1 MKYKIIY
8 ASVVAMMLLNICVGQ
23 KTGKK
28 NIYSKKNLIAW
39 CIVPF
44 DNKNRTPEE
53 RAQMLNKLGI
63 NKLAYDWRE
72 KHVPTF
78 DDELNA
84 LDKHKIKLQ
93 SFWYYSGPNPEND
106 KNFATIIELLKRH
119 NVKTQIWTMIT
130 GIKDLDGMTQEQKIE
145 AVSKPVKYI
154 AEKAAEAGSSVGL
167 YNHGGW
173 FGEPENQVAIIE
185 NLKLPNLGIVY
196 NFSHSEEQIH
206 RFPEFY
212 PKILPYLYAINLT
225 GLQGGIPAK
234 VVPVGQGNIE
244 YKMMKLIEES
254 SYSGP
259 VGIINE
265 DFAPD
270 AEDGLKMNMEGLK
283 KYLMGNNNKAA
294 LSTY

>member
-1 MKYKIIY
+1 MKFFYMVF
-8 ASVVAMMLLNICVGQ
+8 AAAMLVNICVAQ
-23 KTGKK
+23 NVKNKK
-28 NIYSKKNLIAW
+28 LYAKDNLIAW

-44 DNKNRTPEE
+44 DSKNRTPEE

-78 DDELNA
+78 DAELDA
-84 LDKHKIKLQ
+84 LKKHNITLQ
-93 SFWYYSGPNPEND
+93 SFWYYSGPEPEND
-106 KNFATIIELLKRH
+106 KNFATIIDLLKRH
-119 NVKTQIWTMIT
+119 KVKTQIWTMIT
-130 GIKDLDGMTQEQKIE
+130 GIRNLDSMTQQQKVE

-154 AEKAAEAGSSVGL
+154 AEKAAEVGSTVGL

-173 FGEPENQVAIIE
+173 FGEPGNQLAIIQY
-185 NLKLPNLGIVY
+185 LKMPNIGMVY

-212 PKILPYLYAINLT
+212 PRILPYLYAINLT

-234 VVPVGQGNIE
+234 VVPIGEGNIE
-244 YKMMKLIEES
+244 YRMMKIIEKS
-254 SYSGP
+254 DYSGP
-259 VGIINE
+259 IGIINE

-283 KYLMGNNNKAA
+283 KYMMKRDK
-294 LSTY
+294 

>member
-84 LDKHKIKLQ
+84 LKKHNIKLQ

-130 GIKDLDGMTQEQKIE
+130 GIQDLDGMTQEQKIE

>member
-1 MKYKIIY
+1 MKHIFICAAALLLIVVNSVAQEVQKKDLY
-8 ASVVAMMLLNICVGQ
+8 AKQ
-23 KTGKK
+23 
-28 NIYSKKNLIAW
+28 NLIAW

-72 KHVPTF
+72 KHVPSF
-78 DDELNA
+78 DDEINA
-84 LDKHKIKLQ
+84 LKKHNIKLQ

-106 KNFATIIELLKRH
+106 KNFAIIIELLKRH
-119 NVKTQIWTMIT
+119 NIKTQIWTMIT
-130 GIKDLDGMTQEQKIE
+130 GVKEMESMTQEEKVA
-145 AVSKPVKYI
+145 AVSKPVRYI
-154 AEKAAEAGSSVGL
+154 TEKAAEAGSSVGL

-173 FGEPENQVAIIE
+173 FGEPENQLAIIKHL
-185 NLKLPNLGIVY
+185 NMPNLGIVY
-196 NFSHSEEQIH
+196 NFSHSEDQIH
-206 RFPEFY
+206 RFPDFY
-212 PKILPYLYAINLT
+212 PKILPHLYAINLT

-234 VVPVGQGNIE
+234 VVPVGEGNIE
-244 YKMMKLIEES
+244 FRMMKIIEES

-259 VGIINE
+259 IGIINE

-283 KYLMGNNNKAA
+283 KYLKNNKNKTA
-294 LSTY
+294 LATY